1 MKAVVM
7 IVLISTE
14 AVEAVIVVV
23 STEAVK
29 TVALVVLMFSVGVN

>member
-1 MKAVVM
+1 M

-29 TVALVVLMFSVGVN
+29 TVALVVWMFSVGVN

>member
-14 AVEAVIVVV
+14 AVKAVIVVV

-29 TVALVVLMFSVGVN
+29 RVALVVLMF

>member
-1 MKAVVM
+1 M

>member
-14 AVEAVIVVV
+14 AVKAVIVVV
-23 STEAVK
+23 STEAV
-29 TVALVVLMFSVGVN
+29 ALVVLMF